1 MKTHHLGLLQW
12 IDRGTWRDFH
22 ARAEAIA
29 DDTCGNRFTVSVD
42 YACPPGEDPELPDR
56 ADIGIWSWGREVWR
70 ATGGAW
76 RWVSGPDDLKSGGR
90 TAEIDVNYERVLE
103 MSDERQRP
111 QQGAHASTT
120 PQGTLIHDGGE
131 FRVSDDPEDIA
142 RAKYVHPRP
151 DPKPAHQSAQ
161 VAGSL
166 PLEPTYPDGTGA
178 GVGADVWSFQHD

>member
-1 MKTHHLGLLQW
+1 MTTHHLGLLQW

-120 PQGTLIHDGGE
+120 PQ
-131 FRVSDDPEDIA
+131 
-142 RAKYVHPRP
+142 
-151 DPKPAHQSAQ
+151 